1 MYARPDDV
9 PVVAAALSMRRAAVD
24 CFACVSS
31 RINMSF
37 FGIGLHVII
46 ALFFAVHVVRT
57 HQNMYWLLLLFA
69 FPLLGSLVY
78 LFAIYLPGLR
88 ESRGGRA
95 ATRAISQ
102 LVDPNR
108 AVREARVNFDR
119 APTVEHRMRLGAALL
134 EAGQPKEALEHYRAA
149 ANGPFA
155 TDPALLLGMAKA
167 EFAVGQFDAADA
179 SLQRLFSANPQAR
192 QQPEPA
198 LLYART
204 LAALDAPGTRA
215 AFEQALA
222 CASDAAPRCLFADWL
237 ARQADEADVLRARSL
252 YAEIAQDA
260 RHWPRHARE
269 HNREWVLR
277 AQAGLAGGPSR
288 R

>member
-1 MYARPDDV
+1 
-9 PVVAAALSMRRAAVD
+9 
-24 CFACVSS
+24 
-31 RINMSF
+31 MSF
-37 FGIGLHVII
+37 FGIGLHVIV

-78 LFAIYLPGLR
+78 LFAIYLPSLR

-134 EAGQPKEALEHYRAA
+134 EAGQAGEALEHYQAA

-155 TDPALLLGMAKA
+155 TDPALLLGLAKA
-167 EFAVGQFDAADA
+167 QFSVGQHAAGEA
-179 SLQRLFSANPQAR
+179 SLVRLFDANPQAR

-215 AFEQALA
+215 AFEQSLA
-222 CASDAAPRCLFADWL
+222 CASYAAPRCLFADWL
-237 ARQADEADVLRARSL
+237 VKQGDEADRQRAISL
-252 YAEIAQDA
+252 YADIAQDA
-260 RHWPRHARE
+260 KHWPRHARE
-269 HNREWVLR
+269 HNREWLQR
-277 AQAGLAGGPSR
+277 AQAALATAPSR
-288 R
+288 P